1 MMVENDDMDE
11 GWKRDTNK
19 GTDKKEC
26 GGGVDNDKMGKMGEG
41 TVRNELTRTIL
52 IGGHAENERMEEY

>member
-1 MMVENDDMDE
+1 MFSAGWVWWLVDKAGWGAEMVVADDDMDE
-11 GWKRDTNK
+11 GWRRDTNK

-41 TVRNELTRTIL
+41 TAR
-52 IGGHAENERMEEY
+52 